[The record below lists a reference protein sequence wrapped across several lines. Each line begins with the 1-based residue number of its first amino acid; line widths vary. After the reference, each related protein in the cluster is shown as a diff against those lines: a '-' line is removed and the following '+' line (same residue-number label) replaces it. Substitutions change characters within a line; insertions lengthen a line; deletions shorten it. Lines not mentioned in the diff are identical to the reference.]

1 MDVQVFIELS
11 SFQIMSVFSLIVQFD
26 YIGNSILVPT
36 ITGSALNDEEFA
48 LEQFHFHWGIDPKI
62 GSEHRINGH
71 IYPIE
76 VSVKIFFSVSC
87 D

>member
-1 MDVQVFIELS
+1 M
-11 SFQIMSVFSLIVQFD
+11 
-26 YIGNSILVPT
+26 PT

-76 VSVKIFFSVSC
+76 VSVKNFFSVSC